1 VRAATDLSTVAPV
14 RAAVFYESGPP
25 SVLVYEDVADP
36 DCGPGMVLVRV
47 EAISLE
53 GGDVLGRATM
63 PVVSA
68 PHIVGYQ
75 CAGTIVGV
83 GEGVT
88 DREVGQRVA
97 AFMWAG
103 SHAELAATR
112 AQFTWP
118 VPAGL
123 DTVTAACVP
132 AAFGTAHDCLFEF
145 GNLRAEETEATVL
158 VQAGAGGVGIATI
171 QLAARVGA
179 TVIAT
184 ASSPARLEPL
194 HELGMDV
201 GVDYSRDD
209 WVDRVRA
216 VTDGRGVD
224 LVVDS
229 VGGHILQ
236 GSLACMAYRG
246 RCITVGQA
254 SREGRTI
261 DVTSMVR
268 GNQSLHGVL
277 LGAEMDTERVHTMI
291 ATLLDDV
298 ASGELQVVV
307 DREYPLA
314 DAAAAH
320 AYVESRQAVGRV
332 VLVP

>member
-1 VRAATDLSTVAPV
+1 VPTVS
-14 RAAVFYESGPP
+14 RMKAAVFYESGSPG
-25 SVLVYEDVADP
+25 VLVYEEVTDP
-36 DCGPGMVLVRV
+36 ECGPGMVLVRV
-47 EAISLE
+47 EAISVE
-53 GGDVLGRATM
+53 GGDVLARATM

-75 CAGTIVGV
+75 CAGTIVAV
-83 GEGVT
+83 GDGVT
-88 DREVGQRVA
+88 DREVGQRVV

-103 SHAELAATR
+103 SHAELAATP
-112 AQFTWP
+112 AQFSWP
-118 VPAGL
+118 IPAGL
-123 DTVTAACVP
+123 DVVTAACVP
-132 AAFGTAHDCLFEF
+132 AAFGTAHDCLFEV
-145 GNLRAEETEATVL
+145 GKLQSRETVL
-158 VQAGAGGVGIATI
+158 VQAGAGGVGIAAI
-171 QLAARVGA
+171 ELAERAGA
-179 TVIAT
+179 TVVAT

-194 HELGMDV
+194 YELGMDV

-209 WVDRVRA
+209 WVDRVRDA
-216 VTDGRGVD
+216 TEGRGVE
-224 LVVDS
+224 LIVDS

-261 DVTSMVR
+261 DVTSLVR

-298 ASGELQVVV
+298 ASGELRVVI
-307 DREYPLA
+307 DREFPLA

-320 AYVESRQAVGRV
+320 AYIESRQAIGRV